1 MSELQIA
8 ADRSDHY
15 SGIARSISGIS
26 SRMAALAT
34 QFSLVAPRTPADE
47 AWIDLLIASAGNML
61 EAAQALK
68 DVEYGPPI
76 PPAPP
81 EIPDTGD
88 EGDPGDAEPQ
98 P

>member
-34 QFSLVAPRTPADE
+34 QFSVVAPRTPADE
-47 AWIDLLIASAGNML
+47 AWIDLLIASAAGML
-61 EAAQALK
+61 QAANNLK
-68 DVEYGPPI
+68 AIEYA
-76 PPAPP
+76 PPAPEP
-81 EIPDTGD
+81 EP
-88 EGDPGDAEPQ
+88 EPEVPAE
-98 P
+98 

>member
-34 QFSLVAPRTPADE
+34 QFSVVAPRTPADE
-47 AWIDLLIASAGNML
+47 AWIDLLAASASEML
-61 EAAQALK
+61 ASAQALK
-68 DVEYGPPI
+68 TIEYA
-76 PPAPP
+76 PPAPEP
-81 EIPDTGD
+81 EP
-88 EGDPGDAEPQ
+88 EPEPEVPAE
-98 P
+98 